1 MKKILFSLIIVG
13 LASAALLE
21 KPTFTKVG
29 FTGASFLKVNTSA
42 RVQALGGAFI
52 AISDDINALSINP
65 SGLKNLKET
74 AVLANYTDW
83 IGDFTY
89 SYLAYAMPL
98 PYGAFGIQVGFMNY
112 GSFEETTLDQPD
124 GTGNMLS
131 ASGSFVGFSYARALT
146 DKLGVGITLKLIRE
160 AIARESASGFAFD
173 LGTHYNTGFKN
184 LRIAMS
190 MQNYGSDLSFK
201 GPDLDI
207 GAIPPDW
214 TQYYNY
220 GGSALPTT
228 FKTAPYKLPLVFR
241 IGIATDL
248 VDLPMHKLSWAFDL
262 QHPNDGAEKV
272 MTGFEY
278 TFDRMLSLRFGY
290 RLDPDRT
297 YDEWNEGKYT
307 YGLSGGLGLK
317 LGFGP
322 SRAGIDYGVM
332 DNGLLGLNH
341 FVTLTYSF

>member
-1 MKKILFSLIIVG
+1 MRKIIYTLLIVG
-13 LASAALLE
+13 LLQAAFLE

-29 FTGASFLKVNTSA
+29 FTGASFLKVSATA
-42 RVQALGGAFI
+42 RVQGLGGAFTAI
-52 AISDDINALSINP
+52 ANDINALYLNP
-65 SGLKNLKET
+65 AGLKDLKET

-89 SYLAYAMPL
+89 NYIAFAMPL
-98 PYGAFGIQVGFMNY
+98 PYGAFGIQVGMMNY
-112 GSFEETTLDQPD
+112 GQFEETTLDQPD
-124 GTGNMLS
+124 GTGTTLS
-131 ASGSFVGFSYARALT
+131 ASSSFVGFSYARALT
-146 DKLGVGITLKLIRE
+146 DKLGVGLTLKVIRE
-160 AIARESASGFAFD
+160 AIARESASGFAID

-184 LRIAMS
+184 LRIAMAL
-190 MQNYGSDLSFK
+190 QNYGADMSFK

-207 GAIPPDW
+207 SGIPEDW
-214 TQYYNY
+214 IEYYNY
-220 GGSALPTT
+220 GGTSLPTT
-228 FKTAPYKLPLVFR
+228 FKTAPYKLPLFFR
-241 IGIATDL
+241 LGIASDL
-248 VDLPMHKLSWAFDL
+248 VDVPNHELSWALDL
-262 QHPNDGAEKV
+262 IHPNDGAEKV

-297 YDEWNEGKYT
+297 YDEWAEKKYT

-322 SRAGIDYGVM
+322 SRIGVDYAVL